1 MQRSDLKPAGQLTQ
15 RFGVKAILYGQP
27 GTGKTPMIN
36 TAPRPVLLASEPGL
50 LSMRGSNVP
59 TWEAFTPER
68 IEEFFKWFFESRE
81 ASNFDTLALD
91 SGSQI
96 AELSLAKHQA
106 RCKDGRKAYGE
117 MSLECMKW
125 FDQLYYMP
133 QKHVVMICKQMRAE
147 VGKQIVQ
154 QGGTFTVEMT
164 YQAQPFFPGQDLN
177 IKVPHRYDEILY
189 VAPAQIPGVPQPTI
203 ALRTKQTPEIM
214 ARDRSG
220 KLAEFE
226 PPDLSALFQKAMS

>member
-1 MQRSDLKPAGQLTQ
+1 MKASDLKPASVLCK
-15 RFGVKAILYGQP
+15 RFGVKAMLYGQP
-27 GTGKTPMIN
+27 GTGKTPMLN
-36 TAPRPVLLASEPGL
+36 TAPRPILLASEPGL
-50 LSMRGSNVP
+50 LSMRGSNIP
-59 TWEAFTPER
+59 TWEAYSCDK
-68 IEEFFKWFFESRE
+68 IEEFFKWFFESSE
-81 ASNFDTLALD
+81 ARNFDTLAMD

-96 AELSLAKHQA
+96 AELSLVKHQA

-147 VGKQIVQ
+147 SGKQVKMEN
-154 QGGTFTVEMT
+154 GVVTVEMT

-177 IKVPHRYDEILY
+177 IKVPHRYDEILH
-189 VAPAQIPGVPQPTI
+189 VGLAQIPGIAQPTTAI
-203 ALRTKQTPEIM
+203 RTKATPEIL

-220 KLAEFE
+220 RLAELE
-226 PPDLSALFQKAMS
+226 PPDLAALFAKAMS